1 MGETAHR
8 MLVKED
14 HPMGNRPKPMG
25 EVSSH
30 IQAGNERTRATVDV
44 ICYNCGE
51 KGHKSRD
58 CKRPCK
64 LKVHLRAAHTEI
76 PCHSD
81 AGRDMQTEDDEV
93 HPKDTERD
101 EGGESNEEI
110 IEVEV
115 PKDSY
120 SNDFY
125 EWKSSSDYMAPM
137 RIGTMESNLQKHH
150 LPMGEPIRDENPNM
164 YGHMTCVCRLN
175 GMRQWHPCKHTKET
189 GHPE

>member
-14 HPMGNRPKPMG
+14 HPTGNRPKPME

-30 IQAGNERTRATVDV
+30 IQADNKRTRATVDV
-44 ICYNCGE
+44 ICYNCRE

-58 CKRPCK
+58 YKRPRK
-64 LKVHLRAAHTEI
+64 LKVHLRVAHMEI

-81 AGRDMQTEDDEV
+81 AGRDMRTEDDEV

-115 PKDSY
+115 PEDSY

-125 EWKSSSDYMAPM
+125 EWESSSDYMALM
-137 RIGTMESNLQKHH
+137 RIRTM
-150 LPMGEPIRDENPNM
+150 
-164 YGHMTCVCRLN
+164 
-175 GMRQWHPCKHTKET
+175 
-189 GHPE
+189 